1 LRKSL
6 EYLGLSEGEVRKR
19 IEKYGYNEVREEEK
33 NPVME
38 FLSRYWGSYAV
49 VVGARDSAVYSA
61 RALPGSDHYVHVVNS
76 KRNDKLPAF
85 KTRTDGFRILEK
97 RLTTKVK

>member
-1 LRKSL
+1 MRKSL

-38 FLSRYWGSYAV
+38 FLY
-49 VVGARDSAVYSA
+49 
-61 RALPGSDHYVHVVNS
+61 
-76 KRNDKLPAF
+76 
-85 KTRTDGFRILEK
+85 
-97 RLTTKVK
+97 

>member
-38 FLSRYWGSYAV
+38 FLSRYWGPMPWLLELAIALSILLGHFLEAIIIFTLLTVNVTISYLHSRH
-49 VVGARDSAVYSA
+49 ARM
-61 RALPGSDHYVHVVNS
+61 ALEYLKID
-76 KRNDKLPAF
+76 
-85 KTRTDGFRILEK
+85 
-97 RLTTKVK
+97 

>member
-1 LRKSL
+1 MRKSL

-38 FLSRYWGSYAV
+38 FLSRYWGPMPWLLELAI
-49 VVGARDSAVYSA
+49 
-61 RALPGSDHYVHVVNS
+61 ALSILLGHFLEAIIIFTLLTVNG
-76 KRNDKLPAF
+76 NDKLPAF
-85 KTRTDGFRILEK
+85 KTCTDGFRILEK

>member
-1 LRKSL
+1 MRKSL

-38 FLSRYWGSYAV
+38 FLSRYWGPMPWLLELAIALSILLGHFLEAIIIFTLLTVNVTISYLHSRH
-49 VVGARDSAVYSA
+49 ARM
-61 RALPGSDHYVHVVNS
+61 ALEYL
-76 KRNDKLPAF
+76 KRD
-85 KTRTDGFRILEK
+85 
-97 RLTTKVK
+97 